1 MYLVTAHFPTDQL
14 RYALREKKS
23 QIEPSSSKIT
33 FGSMLGMY
41 VPREEVLPTDGE
53 EGGTR

>member
-1 MYLVTAHFPTDQL
+1 
-14 RYALREKKS
+14 LREKKS